1 MARWASA
8 AFLDGG
14 LDYLIANATRMML
27 IKAYTVGD
35 NYATVLGNRV
45 AEATMASGDY
55 TKSSSGLNRL
65 VTTAAGKSGTASADT
80 GLTPDCHIAF
90 TNGSNAVIYVTYE
103 TTNQVVI
110 TGNTVN
116 FPQLTYRSD
125 QPVAP

>member
-27 IKAYTVGD
+27 ISNYTAGD

-45 AEATMASGDY
+45 AEVTMASGDY
-55 TKSSSGLNRL
+55 TKSSSGSNRL
-65 VTTAAGKSGTASADT
+65 VTTAAGKSGTASAGT
-80 GLTPDCHIAF
+80 GATPDCHIAF
-90 TNGSNAVIYVTYE
+90 TNGSNAVIYVTDE
-103 TTNQVVI
+103 TSNQVVF

>member
-14 LDYLIANATRMML
+14 LDYLAANATRML
-27 IKAYTVGD
+27 LVSNYTAGD
-35 NYATVLGNRV
+35 SYATVLANSV
-45 AEATMASGDY
+45 AEATMAPGDY

-65 VTTAAGKSGTASADT
+65 VTTAAGKSATASAGT
-80 GLTPDCHIAF
+80 GATPDSHIAF
-90 TNGSNAVIYVTYE
+90 TNGSNAVIYVTDE

-110 TGNTVN
+110 VGNTVN